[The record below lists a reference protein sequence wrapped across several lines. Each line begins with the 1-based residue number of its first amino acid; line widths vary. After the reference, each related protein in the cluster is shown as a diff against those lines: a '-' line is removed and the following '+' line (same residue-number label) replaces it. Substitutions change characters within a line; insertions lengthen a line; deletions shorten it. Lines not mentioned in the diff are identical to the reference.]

1 MKKFK
6 PILLFVFFLF
16 GTPAPMLAQE
26 NTTTATIEQLK
37 NEMYRLFPTLNI
49 DEFMDVTERLKEV
62 TLKAGNED
70 LFYRTW
76 ANQAHFAFIK
86 TGRQKGMEIAKAMN
100 EYSRKHDSKLGIY
113 YSVLTNANQSSSLR
127 MEEDALKL
135 FLNAI
140 QYKQQYLPEINAA
153 AAYLGAAKVYY
164 NMRQKEKILEM
175 ADKAL
180 AEPNLIGSNI
190 VDAWSYRCLATMI
203 PEGEDHSEEMN
214 RAYEEW
220 KKAKEKYNYN
230 SGFSQRIEIYHAQV
244 NGDYEKML
252 ELAKKIKSPQERY
265 NLMTHSYELLG
276 NTKEALN
283 CFREYKRIS
292 DSLNSA
298 EIRRQTSEHALQLNV
313 IRAENQAKELLL
325 HNQTLKLAHAQD
337 ELEQRQ
343 LEEEALNL
351 TLKNRDIE
359 LSHASIKLKNDSLDR
374 QAQELKLSEYQSKL
388 EVEQS
393 REKIER
399 ITLWTTIGVSL
410 LFITF
415 LSIYLYRRS
424 RHMKA
429 LTTAYDQLETAYE
442 QLEQT
447 TAAKERIESEL
458 RIARDIQMSMVPTLF
473 PERPDIDIYASM
485 TPAKEVGGD
494 LYDFIINGDQLYFCV
509 GDVSGKGV
517 PASLLMSVAINLFR
531 TIAKEGF
538 PPAYVA
544 TRMNDTLTSENN
556 NSMFVTMFIAQ
567 VDLKTGHMDF
577 CNCGHNPPI
586 LVNELTTNG
595 TEARFIKME
604 PNAPIGL
611 WPELEYKGEFIE
623 SISGQTLLVYT
634 DGLNEAENNKLEQFG
649 NDRLLE
655 VMHKNKIQSTRQIIE
670 LLQEQVRNFVGEAE
684 PSDDITMFCLR
695 TGLNTN

>member
-1 MKKFK
+1 MKISK
-6 PILLFVFFLF
+6 PILLIFLLL
-16 GTPAPMLAQE
+16 GMSSPMPAQE
-26 NTTTATIEQLK
+26 KTAAATIGQLK
-37 NEMYRLFPTLNI
+37 NEMYRLYPTSNV
-49 DEFMDVTERLKEV
+49 DEFMDVTERLKEAS
-62 TLKAGNED
+62 LKAGDEG
-70 LFYRTW
+70 LFYRAW
-76 ANQAHFAFIK
+76 SNQASFTFMK
-86 TGRQKGMEIAKAMN
+86 VSRQKGMEMAKAMN
-100 EYSRKHDSKLGIY
+100 EYSRQHDNKLGIY
-113 YSVLTNANQSSSLR
+113 YSSLTNANQASTLR

-135 FLNAI
+135 FLKAI
-140 QYKQQYLPEINAA
+140 QYKQQFLPDVNAA
-153 AAYLGAAKVYY
+153 AAYLGAAKTYY
-164 NMRQKEKILEM
+164 NQRQKEKVLEM
-175 ADKAL
+175 TDKAL
-180 AEPNLIGSNI
+180 AEPDLIGSHI
-190 VDAWSYRCLATMI
+190 VDAWSYRCMASMM
-203 PEGEDHSEEMN
+203 PEGEDHREELN
-214 RAYEEW
+214 RNYEEW
-220 KKAKEKYNYN
+220 KKVKEKYKYN
-230 SGFSQRIEIYHAQV
+230 STFSDLIEIYHAQV

-374 QAQELKLSEYQSKL
+374 QAQKLKLSEYQSKL

-531 TIAKEGF
+531 TVAKEGF

-634 DGLNEAENNKLEQFG
+634 DGLNEAENTMLDQYSN
-649 NDRLLE
+649 NRLLE
-655 VMHKNKIQSTRQIIE
+655 VMRTNKIQSARQIIE
-670 LLQEQVRNFVGEAE
+670 LLQEQVSNFVGEAE

>member
-1 MKKFK
+1 MKISK
-6 PILLFVFFLF
+6 PILLIFLLL
-16 GTPAPMLAQE
+16 GMSSPMPAQE
-26 NTTTATIEQLK
+26 KTAAATIGQLK
-37 NEMYRLFPTLNI
+37 NEMYRLYPTSNV
-49 DEFMDVTERLKEV
+49 DEFMDVTERLKEAS
-62 TLKAGNED
+62 LKAGDEG
-70 LFYRTW
+70 LFYRAW
-76 ANQAHFAFIK
+76 SNQASFTFMK
-86 TGRQKGMEIAKAMN
+86 VSRQKGMEMAKAMN
-100 EYSRKHDSKLGIY
+100 EYSRQHDNKLGIY
-113 YSVLTNANQSSSLR
+113 YSSLTNANQASTLR

-135 FLNAI
+135 FLKAI
-140 QYKQQYLPEINAA
+140 QYKQQFLPDVNAA
-153 AAYLGAAKVYY
+153 AAYLGAAKTYY
-164 NMRQKEKILEM
+164 NQRQKEKVLEM
-175 ADKAL
+175 TDKAL
-180 AEPNLIGSNI
+180 AEPDLIGSHI
-190 VDAWSYRCLATMI
+190 VDAWSYRCMASMM
-203 PEGEDHSEEMN
+203 PEGEDHREELN
-214 RAYEEW
+214 RNYEEW
-220 KKAKEKYNYN
+220 KKVKEKYKYN
-230 SGFSQRIEIYHAQV
+230 STFSDLIEIYHAQV

-374 QAQELKLSEYQSKL
+374 QAQKLKLSEYQSKL

-393 REKIER
+393 KEKIER

-531 TIAKEGF
+531 TVAKEGF

-611 WPELEYKGEFIE
+611 WPELEFKGEFIE

-634 DGLNEAENNKLEQFG
+634 DGLNEAENTMLDQYSN
-649 NDRLLE
+649 NRLLE
-655 VMHKNKIQSTRQIIE
+655 VMRTNKIQSARQIIE
-670 LLQEQVRNFVGEAE
+670 LLQEQVSNFVGEAE

>member
-1 MKKFK
+1 MSS
-6 PILLFVFFLF
+6 
-16 GTPAPMLAQE
+16 PMPAQE
-26 NTTTATIEQLK
+26 KTAAATIGQLK
-37 NEMYRLFPTLNI
+37 NEMYRLYPTSNV
-49 DEFMDVTERLKEV
+49 DEFMDVTERLKEAS
-62 TLKAGNED
+62 LKAGDEE
-70 LFYRTW
+70 LFYRAW
-76 ANQAHFAFIK
+76 SNQASFTFMK
-86 TGRQKGMEIAKAMN
+86 VSRQKGMEMAKAMN
-100 EYSRKHDSKLGIY
+100 EYSRQHDNKLGIY
-113 YSVLTNANQSSSLR
+113 YSSLTNANQASTLR

-135 FLNAI
+135 FLKAI
-140 QYKQQYLPEINAA
+140 QYKQQFLPDVNAA
-153 AAYLGAAKVYY
+153 AAYLGAAKTYY
-164 NMRQKEKILEM
+164 NQRQKEKVLEM
-175 ADKAL
+175 TDKAL
-180 AEPNLIGSNI
+180 AEPDLIGSHI
-190 VDAWSYRCLATMI
+190 IDAWSYRCMASMM
-203 PEGEDHSEEMN
+203 PEGEDHREELN
-214 RAYEEW
+214 RNYEEW
-220 KKAKEKYNYN
+220 KKVKEKYKYN
-230 SGFSQRIEIYHAQV
+230 STFSDLIEIYHAQV
-244 NGDYEKML
+244 NNEYDKML
-252 ELAKKIKSPQERY
+252 ELAKDVKSPLERY
-265 NLMTHSYELLG
+265 SMMSHAYDHLG
-276 NTKEALN
+276 KTREALD

-313 IRAENQAKELLL
+313 IRAENHAKELLL
-325 HNQTLKLAHAQD
+325 HNQALKLAHAQD

-374 QAQELKLSEYQSKL
+374 QAQKLKLSEYQSKL

-393 REKIER
+393 KEKIER

-458 RIARDIQMSMVPTLF
+458 RIARDIQMSMVPTVF

-531 TIAKEGF
+531 TVAKEGF

-655 VMHKNKIQSTRQIIE
+655 VMLKNKIRSTRQIIE
-670 LLQEQVRNFVGEAE
+670 LLQEQVSNFVGEAE
-684 PSDDITMFCLR
+684 PSDDITMLCLR
-695 TGLNTN
+695 TGLSTN

>member
-1 MKKFK
+1 MKISK
-6 PILLFVFFLF
+6 PILLIFLLL
-16 GTPAPMLAQE
+16 GMSSPMPAQE
-26 NTTTATIEQLK
+26 KTAAATIGQLK
-37 NEMYRLFPTLNI
+37 NEMYRLYPTSNV
-49 DEFMDVTERLKEV
+49 DEFMDVTERLKEAS
-62 TLKAGNED
+62 LKAGDEG
-70 LFYRTW
+70 LFYRAW
-76 ANQAHFAFIK
+76 SNQASFTFMK
-86 TGRQKGMEIAKAMN
+86 VSRQKGMEMAKAMN
-100 EYSRKHDSKLGIY
+100 EYSRQHDNKLGIY
-113 YSVLTNANQSSSLR
+113 YSSLTNANQASTLR

-135 FLNAI
+135 FLKAI
-140 QYKQQYLPEINAA
+140 QYKQQFLPDVNAA
-153 AAYLGAAKVYY
+153 AAYLGAAKTYY
-164 NMRQKEKILEM
+164 NQRQKEKVLEM
-175 ADKAL
+175 TDKAL
-180 AEPNLIGSNI
+180 AEPDLIGSHI
-190 VDAWSYRCLATMI
+190 VDAWSYRCMASMM
-203 PEGEDHSEEMN
+203 PEGEDHREELN
-214 RAYEEW
+214 RNYEEW
-220 KKAKEKYNYN
+220 KKVKEKYKYN
-230 SGFSQRIEIYHAQV
+230 STFSDLIEIYHAQV

-374 QAQELKLSEYQSKL
+374 QAQKLKLSEYQSKL

-458 RIARDIQMSMVPTLF
+458 RIARDIQMSMVPTVF

-531 TIAKEGF
+531 TVAKEGF

-634 DGLNEAENNKLEQFG
+634 DGLNEAENTMLDQYSN
-649 NDRLLE
+649 NRLLE
-655 VMHKNKIQSTRQIIE
+655 VMRTNKIQSARQIIE
-670 LLQEQVRNFVGEAE
+670 LLQEQVSNFVGEAE

>member
-1 MKKFK
+1 MKISK
-6 PILLFVFFLF
+6 PILLIFLLL
-16 GTPAPMLAQE
+16 GMSSPMPAQE
-26 NTTTATIEQLK
+26 KTAAATIGQLK
-37 NEMYRLFPTLNI
+37 NEMYRLYPTSNV
-49 DEFMDVTERLKEV
+49 DEFMDVTERLKEAS
-62 TLKAGNED
+62 LKAGDEG
-70 LFYRTW
+70 LFYRAW
-76 ANQAHFAFIK
+76 SNQASFTFMK
-86 TGRQKGMEIAKAMN
+86 VSRQKGMEMAKAMN
-100 EYSRKHDSKLGIY
+100 EYSRQHDNKLGIY
-113 YSVLTNANQSSSLR
+113 YSSLTNANQASTLR

-135 FLNAI
+135 FLKAI
-140 QYKQQYLPEINAA
+140 QYKQQFLPDVNAA
-153 AAYLGAAKVYY
+153 AAYLGAAKTYY
-164 NMRQKEKILEM
+164 NQRQKEKVLEM
-175 ADKAL
+175 TDKAL
-180 AEPNLIGSNI
+180 AEPDLIGSHI
-190 VDAWSYRCLATMI
+190 VDAWSYRCMASMM
-203 PEGEDHSEEMN
+203 PEGEDHREELN
-214 RAYEEW
+214 RNYEEW
-220 KKAKEKYNYN
+220 KKAKEKYKYN
-230 SGFSQRIEIYHAQV
+230 STFSDLIEIYHAQV
-244 NGDYEKML
+244 NNEYDKML
-252 ELAKKIKSPQERY
+252 ELAKDVKSPLERY

-374 QAQELKLSEYQSKL
+374 QAQKLKLSEYQSKL

-393 REKIER
+393 KEKIER

-531 TIAKEGF
+531 TVAKEGF

-611 WPELEYKGEFIE
+611 WPELEFKGEFIE

-634 DGLNEAENNKLEQFG
+634 DGLNEAENTMLDQYSN
-649 NDRLLE
+649 NRLLE
-655 VMHKNKIQSTRQIIE
+655 VMRTNKIQSARQIIE
-670 LLQEQVRNFVGEAE
+670 LLQEQVSNFVGEAE